1 VPVIRGAAAA
11 ALAALCVAAP
21 IASAHEGNPN
31 YRSEVREVAP
41 AVPGL
46 DARVLN
52 HDDRIELVY
61 GGDDTLVVEGYRDEP
76 YLRFGPDG
84 RVEVNRR
91 SPATYLNE
99 DRYAKVDV
107 PARADHEAPP
117 LWEPVAENGRY
128 DWHDHRI
135 HWMGG
140 EGTLPP
146 QIDDKAERTE
156 VFDWRIPI
164 AAAGRPAT
172 VRGTLT
178 WLGQD
183 EGGFP
188 VAAGL
193 SLGGALIAGA
203 LLVVF
208 VRRRRAG
215 AARPARE
222 AW

>member
-1 VPVIRGAAAA
+1 MPVIRGAAAA

-46 DARVLN
+46 EAQVLN

-61 GGDDTLVVEGYRDEP
+61 RGDATLVVDGYRDEP
-76 YLRFGPDG
+76 YLRFGPGG

-146 QIDDKAERTE
+146 QIDDEAEPTK
-156 VFDWRIPI
+156 VFDWRIPM
-164 AAAGRPAT
+164 AAAGRPAA

-178 WLGQD
+178 WLGEED
-183 EGGFP
+183 GGFP

-193 SLGGALIAGA
+193 SLAGALIAGA

-208 VRRRRAG
+208 VRRRRTRVAE
-215 AARPARE
+215 PAKE